1 MMRRNPFSEPGL
13 YTHPIVGWTIG
24 ITLAI
29 VAGLF
34 GAVLY
39 VAVPSIIRL
48 S

>member
-1 MMRRNPFSEPGL
+1 MMRQHPFSEPGP
-13 YTHPIVGWTIG
+13 YTHPIVGWTIT

-34 GAVLY
+34 LAVLW
-39 VAVPSIIRL
+39 VAVPGIIRL